1 MRVTL
6 GTIFLTTGVVKFGLG
21 LGNFAGA
28 TQQQFAGKLPVLLIT
43 PFAYS
48 LPFLEVTVG
57 ALLVIGLFNVTALV
71 LSGLLLLALT
81 FAADGKSVWTC
92 SQQGQLQGWDLSG
105 KSLGSFRASVKATR
119 LEQAFKS
126 RSSMSRGTRSI
137 SKAVSALRTCSWLD
151 SCSGGRDLSS
161 APRGKE
167 GDPTLTGENS

>member
-81 FAADGKSVWTC
+81 FAMTVQNDTAVIAHNLTYVVITFVLLWLADHNGYSV
-92 SQQGQLQGWDLSG
+92 D
-105 KSLGSFRASVKATR
+105 R
-119 LEQAFKS
+119 L
-126 RSSMSRGTRSI
+126 RRRN
-137 SKAVSALRTCSWLD
+137 RTD
-151 SCSGGRDLSS
+151 GG
-161 APRGKE
+161 
-167 GDPTLTGENS
+167 

>member
-57 ALLVIGLFNVTALV
+57 ALLVIGLFTVTALV

-81 FAADGKSVWTC
+81 FAMTVQNDTAVIAHNLTYVVITFVLLWLADHNGYSV
-92 SQQGQLQGWDLSG
+92 DP
-105 KSLGSFRASVKATR
+105 
-119 LEQAFKS
+119 
-126 RSSMSRGTRSI
+126 
-137 SKAVSALRTCSWLD
+137 LRRRNRTD
-151 SCSGGRDLSS
+151 GG
-161 APRGKE
+161 
-167 GDPTLTGENS
+167 

>member
-71 LSGLLLLALT
+71 SSGLLLLALT
-81 FAADGKSVWTC
+81 FAMTAQNDTAVIAHNLANFAITFVLLWLADHNGYSV
-92 SQQGQLQGWDLSG
+92 D
-105 KSLGSFRASVKATR
+105 R
-119 LEQAFKS
+119 L
-126 RSSMSRGTRSI
+126 RRRN
-137 SKAVSALRTCSWLD
+137 RTD
-151 SCSGGRDLSS
+151 GG
-161 APRGKE
+161 
-167 GDPTLTGENS
+167 

>member
-81 FAADGKSVWTC
+81 FAMTVQNDTAVIAHNLTYVVITFVLLWLADHNGYSV
-92 SQQGQLQGWDLSG
+92 D
-105 KSLGSFRASVKATR
+105 R
-119 LEQAFKS
+119 L
-126 RSSMSRGTRSI
+126 RRRN
-137 SKAVSALRTCSWLD
+137 RTH
-151 SCSGGRDLSS
+151 GG
-161 APRGKE
+161 
-167 GDPTLTGENS
+167 

>member
-81 FAADGKSVWTC
+81 FAMTVQNDTAVIAHNLTYVVITFVLLWLADYNGYSV
-92 SQQGQLQGWDLSG
+92 D
-105 KSLGSFRASVKATR
+105 R
-119 LEQAFKS
+119 L
-126 RSSMSRGTRSI
+126 RRRN
-137 SKAVSALRTCSWLD
+137 RTH
-151 SCSGGRDLSS
+151 GG
-161 APRGKE
+161 
-167 GDPTLTGENS
+167 